1 MLMELSVLPVGGDSS
16 LSPMVSK
23 AIDLIDKSGLPY
35 HVGAMA
41 TVVEGE
47 WDDLLDLARRCHEAE
62 RCYSDR
68 VITSIKIDDRKGA
81 TDRLNGKKKSV
92 ETVLKRS
99 LK

>member
-1 MLMELSVLPVGGDSS
+1 MLMELSVLPVVGDAS
-16 LSPMVSK
+16 LSPMVAK
-23 AIDLIDKSGLPY
+23 AIDLIDKSGLDY

-47 WDDLLDLARRCHEAE
+47 WDELLDLARRCHEAE
-62 RCYSDR
+62 RRCADR

-81 TDRLNGKKKSV
+81 SNRLDGKKKSV
-92 ETVLKRS
+92 EAVLKHP